1 MLGPGPGAS
10 APSGAQVGRGLVKRV
25 LFPSIVLW
33 VVVAGVGYLIVDV
46 LQLDEHA
53 VNAAFVDAR
62 TERWD
67 AITSFVSS
75 MGNTQI
81 LMATCAVIVLFIWWQ
96 SRQWWLAVVPALA
109 LSVQVSIFLTTS
121 LLIGRERPDVEQ
133 LDHAAPTSSFPS
145 GHAGATTSMYL
156 AVALCASR
164 IQNAWLRITVQVVCV
179 LIPLGVVVARVY
191 RGMHHPTDVAAG
203 FLIGATCAIIAWNW
217 LPARRAPQPVA
228 DTHLDART
236 EPMR

>member
-1 MLGPGPGAS
+1 MLGPGPGAD
-10 APSGAQVGRGLVKRV
+10 APSGAQVGRNLVKRV
-25 LFPSIVLW
+25 LVPSIVLW
-33 VVVAGVGYLIVDV
+33 VVVAGIGYLIVDV
-46 LQLDEHA
+46 FQLDEHA

-67 AITSFVSS
+67 AITSFMSS

-81 LMATCAVIVLFIWWQ
+81 LMATCAVIVLFMWWQ
-96 SRQWWLAVVPALA
+96 SRQWWLAVVPALS

-145 GHAGATTSMYL
+145 GHAGATTSTYL

-191 RGMHHPTDVAAG
+191 RGMHHPTDVVAG

-217 LPARRAPQPVA
+217 LPARPAPGPTAGARLDTRAA
-228 DTHLDART
+228 
-236 EPMR
+236 PMR